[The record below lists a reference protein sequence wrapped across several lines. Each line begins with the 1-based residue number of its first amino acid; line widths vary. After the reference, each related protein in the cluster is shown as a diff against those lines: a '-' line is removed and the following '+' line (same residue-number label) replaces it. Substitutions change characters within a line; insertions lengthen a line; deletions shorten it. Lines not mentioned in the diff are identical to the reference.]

1 MFRTHVLGR
10 VVVVVTQVP
19 LGTGF
24 DQLGASP
31 AMNLAGLDE
40 WAFDACLPFLVRL
53 ETDRD
58 IDAPYHLGAEAPTPV
73 ALMRSRYAGF
83 ALKKVDYLWRT
94 LHPEHPDRAEPE
106 AVGIAS
112 LRATCERLKYPGL
125 RIVDTREAGPRGL
138 PEVLFYARMFER
150 GVDRARLLRAAAGPA
165 GPAAPRSPAAE
176 STSAAAAPPAPSTTP
191 ADRRCRP
198 PAAAASPRP

>member
-1 MFRTHVLGR
+1 
-10 VVVVVTQVP
+10 
-19 LGTGF
+19 
-24 DQLGASP
+24 
-31 AMNLAGLDE
+31 
-40 WAFDACLPFLVRL
+40 
-53 ETDRD
+53 
-58 IDAPYHLGAEAPTPV
+58 
-73 ALMRSRYAGF
+73 MRSRYAGF

-150 GVDRARLLRAAAGPA
+150 GVDRSFVECSAFARDQLGWRYRDGVLV
-165 GPAAPRSPAAE
+165 APRDVGDPASWSFARID
-176 STSAAAAPPAPSTTP
+176 ALG
-191 ADRRCRP
+191 
-198 PAAAASPRP
+198 